1 MREGP
6 VALRPTVR
14 ADADALLA
22 IHETPGVL
30 EWWGAPAE
38 GFPFD
43 DEDATRFT
51 VLVDD
56 RIAGLIQFYEEE
68 DPEFRHASI
77 DVFLDPAVTGRGHGT
92 AAIRLLVRYL
102 FRELGHHRI
111 TIDPAVDNV
120 AAVRSY
126 GKVGFRPVGTLEA
139 AWRDG
144 DGAWRDL
151 LLMELVDRGRDH
163 PKVNA

>member
-1 MREGP
+1 MRDGP
-6 VALRPTVR
+6 VALRPMAR
-14 ADADALLA
+14 SDAEALLA
-22 IHETPGVL
+22 MHETPGVR
-30 EWWGAPAE
+30 EWWGAPVE
-38 GFPFD
+38 GFPFE

-56 RIAGLIQFYEEE
+56 RVAGLIQFYEED

-92 AAIRLLVRYL
+92 TAIRLLVRHL
-102 FRELGHHRI
+102 FEERGHHRI
-111 TIDPAVDNV
+111 TIDPAVDNA

-139 AWRDG
+139 AWRDQ
-144 DGAWRDL
+144 DGTWRDL
-151 LLMELVDRGRDH
+151 LLMELVDRGRISRT
-163 PKVNA
+163 

>member
-1 MREGP
+1 MMRDGP
-6 VALRPTVR
+6 VALRPTAR
-14 ADADALLA
+14 GDADALLA
-22 IHETPGVL
+22 IHRTPEVR

-43 DEDATRFT
+43 DGDATRFT

-56 RIAGLIQFYEEE
+56 RIAGLIQFYEED
-68 DPEFRHASI
+68 DPEFRHATI
-77 DVFLDPAVTGRGHGT
+77 DVFLDAGFTGRGHGT

-102 FRELGHHRI
+102 FQELGHHRI
-111 TIDPAVDNV
+111 TIDPAAGN
-120 AAVRSY
+120 AAAIRSY

-139 AWRDG
+139 AWRDQ

-151 LLMELVDRGRDH
+151 LLMELVDRDRISRT
-163 PKVNA
+163 

>member
-1 MREGP
+1 MQEGP
-6 VALRPTVR
+6 VALRPLAR
-14 ADADALLA
+14 GDAGALLA
-22 IHETPGVL
+22 IHETAGVRQ
-30 EWWGAPAE
+30 WWGAPAE

-56 RIAGLIQFYEEE
+56 RVAGLIQFYEED
-68 DPEFRHASI
+68 DPEFRHATI
-77 DVFLDPAVTGRGHGT
+77 DVFLDPALTGRGHGT

-102 FRELGHHRI
+102 LRDRGHHRI

-120 AAVRSY
+120 AAIRAY

-139 AWRDG
+139 AWRDEA
-144 DGAWRDL
+144 GAWRDL
-151 LLMELVDRGRDH
+151 LLMELVDRERISRT
-163 PKVNA
+163 